1 MTRRTR
7 EKAQRGRSLV
17 GERYTVDV
25 GPVAHGGHCVARHEG
40 RVVFVR
46 HSLPGERVV
55 AQVTEGDEGSK
66 FLRADAVEILSGSA
80 DRVEPP
86 CPFSGPGRCGGC
98 DFQHVALPTQRELKA
113 AVVREQLQRLAKI
126 DVDVSVEAVP
136 GDEQGLGWR
145 TRVQFAVDRQG
156 YAGLRKYRSREVVRV
171 DHCPISHP
179 ELPAVTDRRWADAQT
194 VEAIRSSTGEG
205 LLIETTPREMYVE
218 GPEVLHE
225 RAAGRVFEVTGS
237 GFWQVHPGAAEALLE
252 AVVSAV
258 EPRPGEA
265 AADLYSG
272 VGLFSASLAE
282 RVGRSG
288 RVVAVE
294 SDVTAVED
302 AARNLAGLPQVEVAT
317 GRVEQALREGVVGQR
332 CDVVVLDPPRVGAK
346 REVVEAVVSLDP
358 RAVAYVACD
367 PGALARDVAI
377 FAENGY
383 RLTSLRAFDI
393 FPMTHHV
400 ECVALLVPAG
410 AGKPD
415 PHA

>member
-1 MTRRTR
+1 M
-7 EKAQRGRSLV
+7 

-46 HSLPGERVV
+46 HTLPGERVV

-136 GDEQGLGWR
+136 GDEEGLGWR

-258 EPRPGEA
+258 DPRPGEA

-377 FAENGY
+377 FAEHGY
-383 RLTSLRAFDI
+383 RLASLRAFDI

-410 AGKPD
+410 AGRPD
-415 PHA
+415 PDA

>member
-1 MTRRTR
+1 MRRRTR
-7 EKAQRGRSLV
+7 EKAPRGRSLV

-46 HSLPGERVV
+46 HTLPGERVV

-66 FLRADAVEILSGSA
+66 FLRADAVEVLEASGA
-80 DRVEPP
+80 RVEPR

-113 AVVREQLQRLAKI
+113 A

-136 GDEQGLGWR
+136 GDEEGLGWR

-156 YAGLRKYRSREVVRV
+156 NAGLRKYRSREVVRV

-258 EPRPGEA
+258 DPRPGEA

-302 AARNLAGLPQVEVAT
+302 AARNLADLPQVEVAT

-346 REVVEAVVSLDP
+346 REVVEAVVALDL

-377 FAENGY
+377 Y
-383 RLTSLRAFDI
+383 RLASLRAFDP
-393 FPMTHHV
+393 FPITHHV
-400 ECVALLVPAG
+400 ECFALLVLAG
-410 AGKPD
+410 AGRPA
-415 PHA
+415 PRPEP